1 MIKIK
6 RISTAILISAIC
18 ALTAGCGGK
27 TTVQETPSTALQNKN
42 EGTESQGEA
51 TKSAQESTSAP
62 ENKTDPAES
71 TQAPAETGGNSN
83 EPLPTL
89 SPSTPDANGFKLLE
103 VEGFVGSNQQ
113 SYNPY
118 GYDKEKAEETAQKL
132 ESGKLSTQG
141 LFKNTLFVGDSITVG
156 FSDYKIAN
164 EGNVIAHVGARLE
177 EHLSENMQKIID
189 YNPEVLFIHYGLNEM
204 DNADHFIEGFMSEL
218 RTQLTVLKEELPYTK
233 IVVMA
238 VWPIKDSAVQSQPRL
253 ASAPKYNK
261 QLRELCVEL
270 GVAYEER
277 SELIASR
284 PDLYANDGIH
294 CAKQMY
300 INWINDFVKEMGLY

>member
-103 VEGFVGSNQQ
+103 VEGFVGSNQKKQ
-113 SYNPY
+113 RRPRKNL
-118 GYDKEKAEETAQKL
+118 KAESCQRR
-132 ESGKLSTQG
+132 
-141 LFKNTLFVGDSITVG
+141 G
-156 FSDYKIAN
+156 F
-164 EGNVIAHVGARLE
+164 
-177 EHLSENMQKIID
+177 
-189 YNPEVLFIHYGLNEM
+189 
-204 DNADHFIEGFMSEL
+204 
-218 RTQLTVLKEELPYTK
+218 LKTPFSWA
-233 IVVMA
+233 I
-238 VWPIKDSAVQSQPRL
+238 R
-253 ASAPKYNK
+253 
-261 QLRELCVEL
+261 
-270 GVAYEER
+270 
-277 SELIASR
+277 
-284 PDLYANDGIH
+284 
-294 CAKQMY
+294 
-300 INWINDFVKEMGLY
+300 